1 MKFDKSVFATLALV
15 SQLGH
20 SMIVPIVLCT
30 YAGVWL
36 ENKFSFPFTI
46 IFIVLGI
53 LAGGRNVY
61 VLLKNAMKKEPE
73 GETDE
78 EE

>member
-15 SQLGH
+15 SQLGL

-46 IFIVLGI
+46 ILIVLGI

-61 VLLKNAMKKEPE
+61 VLLKGAIKKEPE
-73 GETDE
+73 GEADE

>member
-15 SQLGH
+15 SQLGL

-46 IFIVLGI
+46 ILIVLGI

-61 VLLKNAMKKEPE
+61 ILLKDAIKKEPE

>member
-15 SQLGH
+15 SQLGL

-46 IFIVLGI
+46 ILIVLGI